1 VKRAT
6 HYAAMNQ
13 FMNWDNDPGWTE
25 RVVAKAMELDQKV
38 ASAGSTSAIA
48 RVAPEMVTRDLSEE

>member
-1 VKRAT
+1 
-6 HYAAMNQ
+6 MNQ